1 MVGLADWS
9 GGWGCVMLP
18 MAAWVSGPALSD
30 SVIQAPVTVTGI
42 TPVALMPV
50 MELSQF
56 LRSRRS
62 RASGLPP
69 HQEYFTAG
77 GIHFMEGVDDHKFNP
92 SDFAMVWDRRWRKQ
106 IKRDFQHLLEIRGH
120 L

>member
-1 MVGLADWS
+1 LRLGLLVVS
-9 GGWGCVMLP
+9 M
-18 MAAWVSGPALSD
+18 VSGPALSD
-30 SVIQAPVTVTGI
+30 RVIQVPVTVTGI
-42 TPVALMPV
+42 TPVTLMPGL
-50 MELSQF
+50 ELSQF

-77 GIHFMEGVDDHKFNP
+77 GIHFMEGVDDHEFNP
-92 SDFAMVWDRRWRKQ
+92 SDFAMVGDWMWRKQ
-106 IKRDFQHLLEIRGH
+106 IKRDFRHLLEIYGQ